1 MISDGDYVATAL
13 AFGLTVLVMAYAV
26 GRISGGHFNPAVTIG
41 AAVGG
46 RLPWREVGLYIGA
59 QLAGAIAA
67 GLCLWVLMHGFEGYD
82 STTDGLAQNSFGD
95 EGTGYAWW
103 AAFLLEALM
112 TFVFLMVILA
122 VTDSRHEH
130 PVMAPLAIGLA
141 LSMIHFASIN
151 ATGTS
156 VNPARSIGV
165 ALFAGSDAIIQLWL
179 FILAPLLGGAARRP
193 RLPRALRRRRPGARL
208 GPAVRAAQPVG
219 AVPGYGAPDQ
229 YQQQWNQPDAG
240 GYQQQQPY
248 QGHYPQQGGQPQQYA
263 APQQQYGQPQQYAAP
278 QQYGYGEP
286 AAAGPAPAGPAAP
299 GLPAAGL
306 SAAGLPA
313 AGLPAAGLPRAVPA
327 AGAGPGAAADRPAV
341 ARPAAAAAAVGAAG
355 SARSAGGS
363 RGAPAVRHPGRDDDE
378 DGRTQVR
385 PSDQ

>member
-1 MISDGDYVATAL
+1 MTDTPTAVHKLGAEVLGTFVLVFFGCGAALISGGDYVATAL

-26 GRISGGHFNPAVTIG
+26 GRVSGGHFNPAVTVG
-41 AAVGG
+41 AAIGG
-46 RLPWREVGLYIGA
+46 RLSWREVGLYIGA

-82 STTDGLAQNSFGD
+82 STTDGLGQNSFGD
-95 EGTGYAWW
+95 VGSGYAWW

-179 FILAPLLGGAARRP
+179 FILAPLLGGALAGIAYP
-193 RLPRALRRRRPGARL
+193 ALFG
-208 GPAVRAAQPVG
+208 GSE
-219 AVPGYGAPDQ
+219 AVPGS
-229 YQQQWNQPDAG
+229 
-240 GYQQQQPY
+240 
-248 QGHYPQQGGQPQQYA
+248 
-263 APQQQYGQPQQYAAP
+263 
-278 QQYGYGEP
+278 
-286 AAAGPAPAGPAAP
+286 
-299 GLPAAGL
+299 GL
-306 SAAGLPA
+306 
-313 AGLPAAGLPRAVPA
+313 RF
-327 AGAGPGAAADRPAV
+327 
-341 ARPAAAAAAVGAAG
+341 
-355 SARSAGGS
+355 
-363 RGAPAVRHPGRDDDE
+363 
-378 DGRTQVR
+378 
-385 PSDQ
+385 